1 MTPRRLRDTLTR
13 LEGSATLV
21 TVGPVFETGFAAG
34 TSIHAWRAAAAE
46 ANMAYEAW
54 RASRDADCYAVYR
67 ACADRAD
74 AAQDALANRRSRA

>member
-13 LEGSATLV
+13 LERSTALV
-21 TVGPVFETGFAAG
+21 AAGPVFDSGFAAG

-46 ANMAYEAW
+46 ANVAYETW
-54 RASRDADCYAVYR
+54 RASRDAGSYAVYR

-74 AAQDALANRRSRA
+74 AAQDALTIGRTQL